1 MMHFK
6 YDSHVDIPNGMH
18 AAVKGKLL
26 QATFQ
31 PVWVDGLEK
40 GAYSVSDSF
49 AREKPVKR
57 PRTDAGPGDGNTS
70 ERNDRYSS
78 YVIHKKSSSAA
89 HWPDNE
95 DSPSTHKEGGPSFHG
110 NGRSGGT
117 SDSGRRIWH
126 GSSKPVDNVSA

>member
-57 PRTDAGPGDGNTS
+57 PRTDAGPDDGNTS
-70 ERNDRYSS
+70 
-78 YVIHKKSSSAA
+78 A
-89 HWPDNE
+89 HN
-95 DSPSTHKEGGPSFHG
+95 EGGPSFHHH
-110 NGRSGGT
+110 GRYGGT
-117 SDSGRRIWH
+117 SDNGRPTWDEISR
-126 GSSKPVDNVSA
+126 PVDNVSA

>member
-1 MMHFK
+1 MQMMHFK

-57 PRTDAGPGDGNTS
+57 PRTDAGPDNDDSTS
-70 ERNDRYSS
+70 T
-78 YVIHKKSSSAA
+78 HKKS
-89 HWPDNE
+89 
-95 DSPSTHKEGGPSFHG
+95 GPSFHG
-110 NGRSGGT
+110 NRRYGGT
-117 SDSGRRIWH
+117 SDNGRPTWDEISR
-126 GSSKPVDNVSA
+126 PVDNVSA